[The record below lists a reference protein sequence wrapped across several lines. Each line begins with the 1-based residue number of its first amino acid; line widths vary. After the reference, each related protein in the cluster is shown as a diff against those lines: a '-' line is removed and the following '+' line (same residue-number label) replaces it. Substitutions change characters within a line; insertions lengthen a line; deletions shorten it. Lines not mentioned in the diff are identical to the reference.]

1 MRVNN
6 VPKFVE
12 SKVAERRRQAK
23 TGKKHIEK
31 SERKYT
37 AFDAAKKK
45 FQLKKEVEET
55 KLHAKHEHEDQ
66 VQKKQKERKQMGKL
80 FNKRNEKGQ
89 PNMNSQLEVLMR
101 RFNQQNWNT
110 ACH

>member
-1 MRVNN
+1 MRVTN

-12 SKVAERRRQAK
+12 KKVVERRKQAK

-31 SERKYT
+31 VNTEKKYT
-37 AFDAAKKK
+37 AFDAAKKR
-45 FQLKKEVEET
+45 FELKQKEAQAR
-55 KLHAKHEHEDQ
+55 LHSKQEHEDQ
-66 VQKKQKERKQMGKL
+66 SLKRQKERKQMGKL

-101 RFNQQNWNT
+101 RFNQQN
-110 ACH
+110 